1 MDPYVYPNTHVL
13 INKFD
18 ERNASKLLKLERRL
32 SMLATLELRIKTFKI
47 FNFSTLQYIHRK
59 MFGDIYSWA
68 GEIRKV
74 DISKGNSLFCPAGN
88 IEVYAKDI
96 FAGLAKNGY
105 LKGLEKDKFCNE
117 AADLLGDLNALH
129 PLREGNGRATREF
142 LYHLS
147 LNAGYYLNF
156 ALVDKER
163 YIKASIESM
172 HYSNDEF
179 KNILCEIIAERE
191 D

>member
-1 MDPYVYPNTHVL
+1 MDPYVYPDTYVL

-32 SMLATLELRIKTFKI
+32 SMLATLELRIKTFKT
-47 FNFSTLQYIHRK
+47 FNFSTLQYIYRK
-59 MFGDIYSWA
+59 MFEDIYSWA

-88 IEVYAKDI
+88 IEAYAKDI
-96 FAGLAKNGY
+96 FDGLAKKGY
-105 LKGLEKDKFCNE
+105 LKGLEKDNFCNE

-129 PLREGNGRATREF
+129 PFREGNGRATREF